1 LPALP
6 QMVLRKVQG
15 SMAREIDVQEIS
27 RNDEELER

>member
-1 LPALP
+1 
-6 QMVLRKVQG
+6 MVLRKVQG